1 MESIY
6 LKFSDYLD
14 NSKPTSL
21 GIYFSLLLH
30 LSILLFAI
38 GLPDFF
44 KPKEISVPIIIPIEI
59 LNVRKEELRSVHPL
73 YPLEKFLT
81 QQYLLRIYE
90 VCMMEGG

>member
-38 GLPDFF
+38 GLPDF

-59 LNVRKEELRSVHPL
+59 LNVTDVTSLKPKKDL
-73 YPLEKFLT
+73 K
-81 QQYLLRIYE
+81 
-90 VCMMEGG
+90 